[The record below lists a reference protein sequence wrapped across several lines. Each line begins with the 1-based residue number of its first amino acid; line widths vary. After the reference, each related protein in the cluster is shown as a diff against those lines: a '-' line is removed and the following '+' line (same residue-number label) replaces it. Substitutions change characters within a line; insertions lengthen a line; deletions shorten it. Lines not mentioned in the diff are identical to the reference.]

1 MQIFEIRIFGNVT
14 GFSEMK
20 LGTVNH
26 LMDGSTIAMI
36 DYESIH
42 TDAFS
47 IAYAPE
53 YYVLSYHFTFPHSA
67 SSNFRS
73 QRASASIVI
82 KRGFKLVFP
91 LQTLK
96 KIKSALVEYADG
108 MKGNFPH
115 LLSSKTKDLYALVEQ
130 EIATAPEQAMLNW
143 SADGAVNKAIVAF
156 DEENQLSKLLDSP
169 FRREF
174 RLDSGRGVIFL
185 IYRKQASAL
194 WPQLK
199 DRYKAIK
206 IDNYDAVDQIEV
218 EFPDGHRLFVDG
230 SNAEIDYTCY
240 RNHYKNYHFKGIL
253 SENLTKWRVRIL
265 GNRYIIGIALEP
277 EVREYQVRFVDAWTG
292 DDFIP
297 KTVSFSLGKFDYKRR
312 VLKLLGEENAQPIT
326 VQVSEDFHCVDTR
339 RTDNKIIVKLEKL
352 YAYPTE
358 QIWESLTKQGI
369 NIPVFSIEDASGKKK
384 YRITNQAVYHFPLPY
399 EKAFVVFPETDE
411 FLETKFKY
419 QANLENGYSLQRKL
433 FTIIVFDIKHD
444 NRLMLSS
451 KQSLDSKLKY
461 TIMNGK
467 QNEVNV
473 KTFPFTLKLTN
484 VPTGEFHYTC
494 QVKGHKEYQGIEK
507 ISQNQ
512 ERIDIIMDLQPNL
525 LTKVTCFAKR
535 NSVALLS
542 FMCGILLGCIITR
555 SLNNGKSQTIYYDFK
570 EPYNES
576 ILTIDS
582 LKSAISELEA
592 RLVDFGSKES
602 ALHMEIIKTLLH
614 LNIKDRER
622 YRIKDRDFGPY
633 NVLYRY
639 LNSDE
644 KNDLNR
650 VFNHPEFYHTQLPR
664 EINSAQEALEY
675 LDLQRTKHQDTLL
688 EMKSNKPSN
697 EKNNPKVRSN
707 I

>member
-1 MQIFEIRIFGNVT
+1 MQIFEIRIFGNVS

-26 LMDGSTIAMI
+26 LMDGSTIKMI
-36 DYESIH
+36 DYESIQ

-67 SSNFRS
+67 SSSFRS

-82 KRGFKLVFP
+82 KRGFKLISP
-91 LQTLK
+91 LETLK
-96 KIKSALVEYADG
+96 KIKSALVGYANS
-108 MKGNFPH
+108 MKGNFPQ
-115 LLSSKTKDLYALVEQ
+115 LLASKTKDLYALVEQ

-143 SADGAVNKAIVAF
+143 SANGAVSKAIIAF
-156 DEENQLSKLLDSP
+156 DEENQLSKLLNSP

-174 RLDSGRGVIFL
+174 RLDSEHGVILL

-206 IDNYDAVDQIEV
+206 IENYDAVDQIEV
-218 EFPDGHRLFVDG
+218 EFPDGHRMFVDG
-230 SNAEIDYTCY
+230 RNAEIDYALY
-240 RNHYKNYHFKGIL
+240 KNYYKNYHFKGSL
-253 SENLTKWRVRIL
+253 SEKMNEWKVRVI
-265 GNRYIIGIALEP
+265 GNRYIIGVTLEP

-292 DDFIP
+292 DDCIP
-297 KTVSFSLGKFDYKRR
+297 QTVSFSLGKFDNKRR
-312 VLKLLGEENAQPIT
+312 VLKLTGEENAKT
-326 VQVSEDFHCVDTR
+326 FAVQVSEDFHVVDTR
-339 RTDNKIIVKLEKL
+339 RTDNKIIVKLEKQ
-352 YAYPTE
+352 YTYPTE
-358 QIWESLTKQGI
+358 QIWGALIKQGVK
-369 NIPVFSIEDASGKKK
+369 IPEFCIEDASGKKR
-384 YRITNQAVYHFPLPY
+384 YRITNHAVYHFPLPH

-411 FLETKFKY
+411 FLETKCKY
-419 QANLENGYSLQRKL
+419 QTNSENGYSLQRKQ
-433 FTIIVFDIKHD
+433 FMVIVFNIKHD
-444 NRLMLSS
+444 NRPVLSS
-451 KQSLDSKLKY
+451 KSKIKY
-461 TIMNGK
+461 TVLNGK

-473 KTFPFTLKLTN
+473 NTFPFTLKLAN
-484 VPTGEFHYTC
+484 VPTGDFHYTC
-494 QVKGHKEYQGIEK
+494 QVKGYKEYQGIEK
-507 ISQNQ
+507 ISQNE
-512 ERIDIIMDLQPNL
+512 ERVSIIMDLQPNS
-525 LTKVTCFAKR
+525 LTKVTCYAKR
-535 NSVALLS
+535 NRVALLA

-582 LKSAISELEA
+582 LKSTISELEA
-592 RLVDFGSKES
+592 RLVDFGSKDS
-602 ALHMEIIKTLLH
+602 SLHEEIVKTLLH
-614 LNIKDRER
+614 MNMKDRER
-622 YRIKDRDFGPY
+622 YRIKERDFGPY

-664 EINSAQEALEY
+664 GINSTQEALEY
-675 LDLQRTKHQDTLL
+675 LDFQRTKHQDIPLD
-688 EMKSNKPSN
+688 MKNNKPFN
-697 EKNNPKVRSN
+697 EKNNSKDRSN